1 MVRMRA
7 PCNRAGLTCWK
18 PVNTEACPWPKGISS
33 SPRQSTWRKIVHR
46 EPGTQTHRHGI
57 AMPAMLAMLVALDN
71 GQFTQTIIKELTYA
85 RTPASRRFH
94 EALQSPARA
103 LPIED

>member
-7 PCNRAGLTCWK
+7 PCNRAGLDCWK
-18 PVNTEACPWPKGISS
+18 PANTEAYSWPKGVSS
-33 SPRQSTWRKIVHR
+33 SPRQSTWRKIAHR

-57 AMPAMLAMLVALDN
+57 AMPAMLVALDN

-85 RTPASRRFH
+85 RTPVSRRFH

-103 LPIED
+103 LSIED